1 MKVVIDSHLT
11 IQTDAECVDW
21 ERLRDVYRAAYK
33 SDISIERIRNIFERS
48 WATRIALWDGQI
60 VGGVYAFSD
69 GELDA
74 SIHGLATHP
83 DFQKRGI
90 GGALMESI
98 VAQFEPHMALL
109 LTTEPH
115 NEGFYRKIGFRPL
128 KGAMALNFPPGQM
141 ED

>member
-1 MKVVIDSHLT
+1 MDSLLIKADT
-11 IQTDAECVDW
+11 LDVDW
-21 ERLRDVYRAAYK
+21 ERLAEVYRAAYG
-33 SDISIERIRNIFERS
+33 STITQERIRNIFARS

-74 SIHGLATHP
+74 SVHGLATHP

-90 GGALMESI
+90 GHALMESI
-98 VAQFEPHMALL
+98 VAAFEPHMAVL

-115 NEGFYRKIGFRPL
+115 NEHFYRKVGFRPL
-128 KGAMALNFPPGQM
+128 KGAMAINFPAGQM

>member
-1 MKVVIDSHLT
+1 MDY
-11 IQTDAECVDW
+11 QTDEHLEIVTDVKDVNW
-21 ERLRDVYRAAYK
+21 ERLAEVYRAAYG
-33 SDISIERIRNIFERS
+33 STISVERIRNIFERS
-48 WATRIALWDGQI
+48 FATRIALWDGQI

-90 GGALMESI
+90 GRALMQSI
-98 VAQFEPHMALL
+98 VAAFEPHMAVL

-115 NEGFYRKIGFRPL
+115 NENFYRKVGFRPL
-128 KGAMALNFPPGQM
+128 KGAMAINFPPAQM

>member
-1 MKVVIDSHLT
+1 MDSLT
-11 IQTDAECVDW
+11 LKADTKDVNW
-21 ERLRDVYRAAYK
+21 ERLRDVYRAAYG
-33 SDISIERIRNIFERS
+33 SDISLERIRNIFERS
-48 WATRIALWDGQI
+48 WATRIALWDGEI

-74 SIHGLATHP
+74 SVHGLATHP

-90 GGALMESI
+90 GRALMQSI
-98 VAQFEPHMALL
+98 VASFEPHMAVL

-115 NEGFYRKIGFRPL
+115 NEDFYRKVGFRPL
-128 KGAMALNFPPGQM
+128 KGAMAINFPPGQM

>member
-1 MKVVIDSHLT
+1 MNAQSDSHLE
-11 IQTDAECVDW
+11 IKTDTNNVDW
-21 ERLRDVYRAAYK
+21 PRLTAVYRAAYG
-33 SDISIERIRNIFERS
+33 SDITQERLRNIFERS
-48 WATRIALWDGQI
+48 WETRIALWDGEI

-69 GELDA
+69 GELDV

-90 GGALMESI
+90 GRALMESM
-98 VAQFEPHMALL
+98 VAAFEPHMAVL

-115 NEGFYRKIGFRPL
+115 NEDFYRKVGFRPL
-128 KGAMALNFPPGQM
+128 RGAMAINFPPAQM

>member
-1 MKVVIDSHLT
+1 MNVEIDAKFS
-11 IQTDAECVDW
+11 IQTDTEGVNW
-21 ERLRDVYRAAYK
+21 LQLRDVYRAAYG
-33 SDISIERIRNIFERS
+33 SDISLERIRNIFERS
-48 WATRIALWDGQI
+48 WATRIALWNGEI

-83 DFQKRGI
+83 DFQRRGI
-90 GGALMESI
+90 GAALMHSM
-98 VAQFEPHMALL
+98 VAAFEPHMALL

-115 NEGFYRKIGFRPL
+115 NESFYRKIGFRSL
-128 KGAMALNFPPGQM
+128 KGAMAINFPAGQM

>member
-1 MKVVIDSHLT
+1 MDVTTDSHLT
-11 IQTDAECVDW
+11 IKTDTDGVDW
-21 ERLRDVYRAAYK
+21 PRLMTVYRAAYG
-33 SDISIERIRNIFERS
+33 SDIGEERIRNIFERS
-48 WATRIALWDGQI
+48 WTTRIALWDGLI

-90 GGALMESI
+90 GRALMESM
-98 VAQFEPHMALL
+98 VAAFEPHIALL

-115 NEGFYRKIGFRPL
+115 NSSLYRGVGFRPL
-128 KGAMALNFPPGQM
+128 KGAMAINFPLGQM